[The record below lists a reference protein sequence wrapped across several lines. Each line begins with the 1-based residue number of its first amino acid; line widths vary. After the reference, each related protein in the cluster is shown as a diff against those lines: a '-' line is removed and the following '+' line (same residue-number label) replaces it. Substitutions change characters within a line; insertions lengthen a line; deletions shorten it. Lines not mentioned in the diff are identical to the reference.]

1 MAIVVVTIKI
11 MPTGPI
17 DAAALNMIYEEAAK
31 HVRDFVDEKHKDGEI
46 RKEIEEIGFGVK
58 ALKLLFVMDESIG
71 GTDNL
76 EAKIKEIGNVQSVET
91 TDVRRA
97 IG

>member
-11 MPTGPI
+11 MPTGP
-17 DAAALNMIYEEAAK
+17 DVDMNLLYDEAADL
-31 HVRDFVDEKHKDGEI
+31 VRGFVDEKHKDGEI
-46 RKEIEEIGFGVK
+46 RKEIEEIGFGLK
-58 ALKLLFVMDESIG
+58 ALRLLFVMDESIG
-71 GTDNL
+71 STEEL
-76 EAKIKEIGNVQSVET
+76 ENKIKDITNVESVET